1 MKNFIF
7 QIPRKI
13 EVGFS
18 KSKELANIINK
29 MELKKILI
37 VVDYNLRKMGIVDH
51 IFNNLK
57 RENIPFTIF
66 DNIKKEPTITEVDQ
80 IINDLRAAYNYD
92 VIIGIGGGSTID
104 VAKLLS
110 ISDSVTGSIKNYVG
124 TNKINK
130 SGIMMVM
137 LPTTSGTGAEATPNA
152 IVNDKDEGSKK
163 GVVSPF
169 LIPDLVILDPE
180 LTLSLSPK
188 ITAETGI
195 DAFTHAIECFIC
207 KKANTMSDLF
217 ALRSMQLISKNLRQ
231 AVKDGSN
238 KEARYNMALASF
250 YGGVAIAN
258 SGTGGVHALAY
269 PLGGKYGISHGL
281 SNSILLADV
290 MEFNAE
296 AVPEKFVKIAEA
308 MGIKTTDLSEEQ
320 AIKSAIDEIREIVD
334 DVGIAIKGF
343 KASKVV
349 IDDLSR
355 LSMSEQ
361 RLIQNNP
368 RPIEYEDA
376 QQIYRKALS
385 KYNLQKI

>member
-18 KSKELANIINK
+18 KSKELVNIINK

-66 DNIKKEPTITEVDQ
+66 DNIKNEPTIAEVDQ
-80 IINDLRAAYNYD
+80 IINDLRVAYNYD

-110 ISDSVTGSIKNYVG
+110 ISGSVTGSIKNYIG
-124 TNKINK
+124 ANKINK
-130 SGIMMVM
+130 PGIMMIM

-163 GVVSPF
+163 GAVSPY

-180 LTLSLSPK
+180 LTLFLPQK

-195 DAFTHAIECFIC
+195 DAFTHAVECFIC
-207 KKANTMSDLF
+207 KKANAMSDLF
-217 ALRSMQLISKNLRQ
+217 ALSSMQLISKNLRQ

-296 AVPEKFVKIAEA
+296 AVPEKFVKIAEV
-308 MGIKTTDLSEEQ
+308 MGIKSDGFSEKQIAKE
-320 AIKSAIDEIREIVD
+320 ALNKIKEMISNSGVN
-334 DVGIAIKGF
+334 
-343 KASKVV
+343 
-349 IDDLSR
+349 LSR
-355 LSMSEQ
+355 YKFSHKDLEYLARSAMEET
-361 RLIQNNP
+361 RLLNNNP
-368 RPIEYEDA
+368 RPITYLDA
-376 QQIYRKALS
+376 LRIYKKSLNVGGA
-385 KYNLQKI
+385 

>member
-1 MKNFIF
+1 M
-7 QIPRKI
+7 
-13 EVGFS
+13 
-18 KSKELANIINK
+18 
-29 MELKKILI
+29 
-37 VVDYNLRKMGIVDH
+37 
-51 IFNNLK
+51 
-57 RENIPFTIF
+57 
-66 DNIKKEPTITEVDQ
+66 
-80 IINDLRAAYNYD
+80 
-92 VIIGIGGGSTID
+92 
-104 VAKLLS
+104 
-110 ISDSVTGSIKNYVG
+110 
-124 TNKINK
+124 
-130 SGIMMVM
+130 
-137 LPTTSGTGAEATPNA
+137 
-152 IVNDKDEGSKK
+152 
-163 GVVSPF
+163 
-169 LIPDLVILDPE
+169 
-180 LTLSLSPK
+180 
-188 ITAETGI
+188 
-195 DAFTHAIECFIC
+195 
-207 KKANTMSDLF
+207 
-217 ALRSMQLISKNLRQ
+217 
-231 AVKDGSN
+231 
-238 KEARYNMALASF
+238 
-250 YGGVAIAN
+250 
-258 SGTGGVHALAY
+258 AY